1 MLDNFR
7 CVFNQAV
14 SKITHREINYSVY
27 IITWTLES
35 PEDPQFFTATY
46 SYHTDCEPFT
56 VIQIQTL

>member
-35 PEDPQFFTATY
+35 PEDPQFFTAT
-46 SYHTDCEPFT
+46 
-56 VIQIQTL
+56 

>member
-14 SKITHREINYSVY
+14 SKITNREINYSVY

-35 PEDPQFFTATY
+35 PEDPVFY
-46 SYHTDCEPFT
+46 NIILPYR
-56 VIQIQTL
+56 L